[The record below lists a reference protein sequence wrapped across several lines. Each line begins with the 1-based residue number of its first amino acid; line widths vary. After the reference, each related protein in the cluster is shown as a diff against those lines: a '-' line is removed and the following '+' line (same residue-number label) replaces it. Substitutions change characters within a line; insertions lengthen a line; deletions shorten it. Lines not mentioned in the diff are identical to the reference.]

1 MNRNVIIDVL
11 KGCAIIAVIL
21 YHLGVS
27 KFGYLGVDVFF
38 VISGYFVT
46 IGLIKG
52 FSKDKFSYWSF
63 LNKRLARLWPGLI
76 LICTV
81 SLALGWLVM
90 LPLHFKLD
98 CESEI
103 GTLTFTNNFVQ
114 YITSGDYWTAE
125 NDFKPLMHT
134 WYLGILMQF
143 YLIIP
148 FVFIVARKCAKQWF
162 QTAFYILAVLSLLSL
177 IFYLTPLMTESQNFY
192 MLPARF
198 FELGAGGL
206 LALSMH
212 DDNRNLS
219 NFRLSVFVGLLLL
232 SVVLIFGTEI
242 EALKLRLVIVA
253 IISVAMVGYSNYFHV
268 SPKFQKL
275 LLPVS
280 FLGVAS
286 YSLYL
291 SHQVFFAFY
300 RYIVNN
306 VFSVAEYLWICVVSI
321 IIGIILYLIFEKPL
335 SRYISKRK
343 SNMYRINGLCL
354 VLAIGLCAISIYY
367 YKHNGLVRDIPE
379 LDLYVNGNNQ
389 TPEEYNNAPHSLNR
403 DFPNNGRKN
412 IFVIGDSFGRDWVNI
427 LQEAGV
433 DSVMN
438 ISYTMYVDT
447 YTKRRIAEADF
458 VFVATNLPFFESY
471 NYENIYPEL
480 FNRKFYRVGLKSFGQ
495 NFIGN
500 VYNKRYTSTYFVRC
514 VKESIYSSNINRA
527 EKQLFANEFIDM
539 MAPIMKKDGSIRLF
553 TDENKLITQDGVHLT
568 KAGAKLYAEKL
579 NVWQYL
585 E

>member
-1 MNRNVIIDVL
+1 MM
-11 KGCAIIAVIL
+11 KGIAIIAVIL

-46 IGLIKG
+46 LGLVKG
-52 FSKDKFSYWSF
+52 FVNDKFSYWRF
-63 LNKRLARLWPGLI
+63 FNKRVARLWPGLI
-76 LICTV
+76 LICAI

-90 LPLHFKLD
+90 LRLHFKLT
-98 CESEI
+98 CESVI

-114 YITSGDYWTAE
+114 YITSGDYWTTE
-125 NDFKPLMHT
+125 NEFKPLMHT

-148 FVFIVARKCAKQWF
+148 LVFIVAKKCAKQWF
-162 QTAFYILAVLSLLSL
+162 QTAFYILAILSLLSL

-219 NFRLSVFVGLLLL
+219 NFRISVFLGLLLL

-268 SPKFQKL
+268 SPKVQKL

-300 RYIVNN
+300 RYIINS
-306 VFSVAEYLWICVVSI
+306 VFTSAEYLWT
-321 IIGIILYLIFEKPL
+321 
-335 SRYISKRK
+335 R
-343 SNMYRINGLCL
+343 
-354 VLAIGLCAISIYY
+354 
-367 YKHNGLVRDIPE
+367 
-379 LDLYVNGNNQ
+379 Q
-389 TPEEYNNAPHSLNR
+389 TH
-403 DFPNNGRKN
+403 
-412 IFVIGDSFGRDWVNI
+412 
-427 LQEAGV
+427 
-433 DSVMN
+433 
-438 ISYTMYVDT
+438 
-447 YTKRRIAEADF
+447 
-458 VFVATNLPFFESY
+458 
-471 NYENIYPEL
+471 
-480 FNRKFYRVGLKSFGQ
+480 LK
-495 NFIGN
+495 
-500 VYNKRYTSTYFVRC
+500 
-514 VKESIYSSNINRA
+514 
-527 EKQLFANEFIDM
+527 
-539 MAPIMKKDGSIRLF
+539 
-553 TDENKLITQDGVHLT
+553 
-568 KAGAKLYAEKL
+568 
-579 NVWQYL
+579 
-585 E
+585 